1 MDEAERNAAIEDY
14 KLNFSG
20 YMADVFDFS
29 GAAGDTVGMLGASF
43 YVLRLGGAKIAVDP
57 YIKLE
62 LLPGLSLDTVI
73 SAFKHLDGVLLTHE
87 HRDHYDR
94 TLMTILRDLPLKW
107 YIPRFFGHERLA
119 NTTLPADKIEFID
132 AGASFCIKDII
143 ITPFDSPHSD
153 PQRNTVTN
161 EYGYFFETPDKNIL
175 FPVDVRVYDPDL
187 LPRFG
192 KIDILFQ
199 HVWFGSGEALN
210 LPCEPKLTEMCA
222 FAAAFKPAKIYLG
235 HLYEF
240 DRGPDS
246 MWTDRH
252 AALADKR
259 IKKLLPEMEVE
270 TLRIG
275 KVYKI

>member
-1 MDEAERNAAIEDY
+1 
-14 KLNFSG
+14 
-20 YMADVFDFS
+20 
-29 GAAGDTVGMLGASF
+29 
-43 YVLRLGGAKIAVDP
+43 
-57 YIKLE
+57 
-62 LLPGLSLDTVI
+62 
-73 SAFKHLDGVLLTHE
+73 
-87 HRDHYDR
+87 
-94 TLMTILRDLPLKW
+94 MTILRDLPLKW
-107 YIPRFFGHERLA
+107 YIPRFFGQERLA
-119 NTTLPADKIEFID
+119 NTLLPADKIAFIE
-132 AGASFCIKDII
+132 AGVSFCVKDIR

-153 PQRNTVTN
+153 PQRHTVTN

-199 HVWFGSGEALN
+199 HVWFGSGQALN

-222 FAAAFKPAKIYLG
+222 FAASFKPAKVYLG

-252 AALADKR
+252 AALAGER
-259 IKKLLPEMEVE
+259 IKKLLPETEVV

-275 KVYKI
+275 KVYGL

>member
-1 MDEAERNAAIEDY
+1 MNEAERNAAIEDY

-43 YVLRLGGAKIAVDP
+43 YVLRLGGAKLAIDP

-62 LLPGLSLDTVI
+62 LLPNLSLDTVI
-73 SAFKHLDGVLLTHE
+73 NAFVRLDGVLLTHE

-94 TLMTILRDLPLKW
+94 ALMTILRDLPLKW
-107 YIPRFFGHERLA
+107 YIPDFFRRERLA

-153 PQRNTVTN
+153 PQRHTVTN

-259 IKKLLPEMEVE
+259 IKKLLPETEVE